1 MASTSTRAASNAA
14 RAAQAPAVTASQQLL
29 LAAAKQATPSPMG
42 RLRRNAPAPAP
53 LHGTTGQGNSAVIS
67 DRRGQPAAQ
76 PGKGAGDGIADASP
90 YPQRLIVTSPS
101 QLLRRART
109 AAFQHGRSIVPDR
122 RVLGNRGTVMLSGAR
137 DTKPGFPD
145 PDSDGPARPA
155 YKQVNR
161 TLSWQ
166 IGADSTAFLD
176 NSAPKPMTTDGERP
190 FSLGTRG
197 DPWTTVWGGTPGLAA
212 YRPYGTRGG
221 PGAGAPQPRVKALP
235 GGPYRP
241 GTLLQQGSPNDGP
254 QKFPS
259 GPAWGLHTATV
270 TPAALV
276 QGSQRF
282 RFTTQIAR
290 PKQGRPQNS
299 NDAGQSW
306 SQAAVTLSGSKA
318 VKIPRTAASRVPGG
332 AASGRRA

>member
-1 MASTSTRAASNAA
+1 MASTSTRAASS
-14 RAAQAPAVTASQQLL
+14 AAQATQAPVVTASQKLL
-29 LAAAKQATPSPMG
+29 LAAARQATPAPLG
-42 RLRRNAPAPAP
+42 RLARSAPAPAP
-53 LHGTTGQGNSAVIS
+53 LYGTSGQGNSAVTS
-67 DRRGQPAAQ
+67 DPRGEPAAQ
-76 PGKGAGDGIADASP
+76 PGKGAGTGIADLSP
-90 YPQRLIVTSPS
+90 YPQRLILTSPS

-109 AAFQHGRSIVPDR
+109 AAFQHGKAIVADR
-122 RVLGNRGTVMLSGAR
+122 RVLGNRGMVMLSGHK
-137 DTKPGFPD
+137 DTKPGFAD
-145 PDSDGPARPA
+145 PDSDGPARVA
-155 YKQVNR
+155 YKQINR

-166 IGADSTAFLD
+166 IGTDSTASLD
-176 NSAPKPMTTDGERP
+176 NTAPKPMTTDGSRP

-221 PGAGAPQPRVKALP
+221 PGPGAPEPRVKALP

-241 GTLLQQGSPNDGP
+241 GTLLQQGSPKDGP
-254 QKFPS
+254 QKFFS

-282 RFTTQIAR
+282 RFTTQIAK

-306 SQAAVTLSGSKA
+306 SQAAANLAGSQA
-318 VKIPRTAASRVPGG
+318 VRIPRTAASSVPGG
-332 AASGRRA
+332 AASGRRT